1 MDFASE
7 VLDCL
12 KYGRADKNYSENVRQ
27 FSIALSYYS
36 PNAYRYIRSVFHR
49 QLPDPRTM
57 RLWMSSI
64 DASPGITNEALKVLE
79 MKEKVYKANGKKLLI
94 YMAADEVS
102 IKKKVEYNQHQQKF
116 EGFVTCMDNENNE
129 DSQGLPVAKNAL
141 VFMAIGDDFKI
152 AVAYF
157 LLTGLNELGRAA
169 LTQLVI
175 RSVNET
181 GAKVVSLT
189 QVNNPLN

>member
-1 MDFASE
+1 
-7 VLDCL
+7 
-12 KYGRADKNYSENVRQ
+12 
-27 FSIALSYYS
+27 
-36 PNAYRYIRSVFHR
+36 
-49 QLPDPRTM
+49 
-57 RLWMSSI
+57 
-64 DASPGITNEALKVLE
+64 
-79 MKEKVYKANGKKLLI
+79 
-94 YMAADEVS
+94 MAADEVS

-129 DSQGLPVAKNAL
+129 NSQGLPVAKNAL

-157 LLTGLNELGRAA
+157 LLTGLNALGRAA

-189 QVNNPLN
+189 QVNHPLNQLQLFKH